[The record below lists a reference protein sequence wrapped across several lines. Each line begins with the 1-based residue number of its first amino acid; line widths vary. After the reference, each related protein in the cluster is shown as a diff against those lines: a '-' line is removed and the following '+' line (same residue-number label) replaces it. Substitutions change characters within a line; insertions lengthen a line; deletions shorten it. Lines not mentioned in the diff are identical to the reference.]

1 MTETTGIRQDV
12 LTPDYHPTVP
22 SRSSYPDPASV
33 PVPYKG
39 KILDRWTTRITAS
52 NLPGNQL
59 VTAYLHGKYIKNL
72 SHRTIDHAGG
82 VILAFMHFL
91 NKKTVRYWH

>member
-12 LTPDYHPTVP
+12 LTPDYHPTAP
-22 SRSSYPDPASV
+22 SRSSFPEPASGT
-33 PVPYKG
+33 VPYKR
-39 KILDRWTTRITAS
+39 KILDRWTTRITTS

-82 VILAFMHFL
+82 VILA
-91 NKKTVRYWH
+91 